1 MITNYLHRAYKIT
14 NTWKEFTNEIE
25 HIKQMFIN
33 KFTNTIVDK
42 NIKYFINKK
51 MNKEENKNNIKNVI
65 NLYYNN
71 QMHRDYKLE
80 ERIIKDIVKRNT
92 KCKNDKDQLKIIFY
106 YKKNSEPIN

>member
-1 MITNYLHRAYKIT
+1 
-14 NTWKEFTNEIE
+14 
-25 HIKQMFIN
+25 
-33 KFTNTIVDK
+33 
-42 NIKYFINKK
+42 

-106 YKKNSEPIN
+106 YKKNSETIN